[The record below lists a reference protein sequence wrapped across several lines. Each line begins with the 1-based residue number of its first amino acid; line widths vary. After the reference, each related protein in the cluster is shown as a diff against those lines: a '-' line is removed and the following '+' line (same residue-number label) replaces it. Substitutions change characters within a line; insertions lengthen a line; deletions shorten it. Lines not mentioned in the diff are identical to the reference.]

1 MPFFDIEID
10 REAPK
15 NVATGDS
22 QEQQE
27 QQIQQQY
34 SMMSSQFSESGSDS
48 SLDGLADDEASI
60 LYSMESRNQPG
71 LKQIC
76 EVPMGHSRIVKS
88 KNENDENDDDD
99 DNNKKEH
106 NEDQI
111 IVPSETQIE
120 NTKKNTSR
128 AKMTLKSKSS
138 RKDTT
143 NRTKAIACILAVAL
157 SLTVM
162 LIAFLINHMTSEA
175 GGSAKDNLSKVDS
188 ESVKPEDSLVVV
200 IPDVASPEVSDPP
213 IAETT
218 SVATMNAPTS
228 TPVSTTE
235 APDAYTY
242 FLNYMSSF
250 TKREYLLDASRPQGR
265 AFLQIVMDNNESFA
279 TLSHT
284 NILQTYAV
292 LTLYFSTSPK
302 LWDSS
307 FAWTDATSNICSWDG
322 VVNCVEAPEGEKVV
336 DGIALPM
343 VGLSGAL
350 PQEICLLEH
359 LERLDLRSN
368 ELSGLIPDCLTG
380 SSSLKTLLLSDN
392 AFTGYL
398 PKGILLVPTLEEL
411 VLSNNSLLGGLE
423 TLVEGMFI
431 KNLYR
436 YGETWR
442 LRRLNL
448 ENNLFSGAVP
458 AFFGAFGGL
467 RSLTLHGNHLT
478 GDLDDDE
485 ELCSR
490 TREGLTE
497 LTADCREVGCTCC
510 TTCY

>member
-10 REAPK
+10 REGPK
-15 NVATGDS
+15 SDATAYS

-27 QQIQQQY
+27 LEIQQQY
-34 SMMSSQFSESGSDS
+34 SMMSSQFSASGSDT
-48 SLDGLADDEASI
+48 SLDGLTDDEASI

-76 EVPMGHSRIVKS
+76 EVPMGHSKSVKS
-88 KNENDENDDDD
+88 KNEDNDNNIDIDD
-99 DNNKKEH
+99 DNNKEEH
-106 NEDQI
+106 NEDQK
-111 IVPSETQIE
+111 VPRENQKK
-120 NTKKNTSR
+120 NTKKITNENKS
-128 AKMTLKSKSS
+128 TLNSKVR
-138 RKDTT
+138 RKDSTT
-143 NRTKAIACILAVAL
+143 RTKAIACILTVAL

-162 LIAFLINHMTSEA
+162 LIAFLINHMNSNA
-175 GGSAKDNLSKVDS
+175 GGSAKETFSKGVSD
-188 ESVKPEDSLVVV
+188 SVKPEDSLVVV

-213 IAETT
+213 LTE
-218 SVATMNAPTS
+218 ATNDATIYMPPS
-228 TPVSTTE
+228 TPVSATE

-242 FLNYMSSF
+242 FLDYISSF
-250 TKREYLLDASRPQGR
+250 TKREFLLDASRPQGR
-265 AFLQIVMDNNESFA
+265 AFLQIVMDNNESFM

-302 LWDSS
+302 TWDSS
-307 FAWTDATSNICSWDG
+307 FKWTDATSNICSWDG
-322 VVNCVEAPEGEKVV
+322 VVNCVEANEGEKVV

-343 VGLSGAL
+343 VGLSGTL
-350 PQEICLLEH
+350 PQEICLLGH

-368 ELSGLIPDCLTG
+368 DLSGLIPDCLSG
-380 SSSLKTLLLSDN
+380 SISLKTLLLSDN
-392 AFTGYL
+392 AFTGYI
-398 PKGILLVPTLEEL
+398 PHGVLLLPTLEEL
-411 VLSNNSLLGGLE
+411 VLSNNSLLGSLE

-458 AFFGAFGGL
+458 VFFGAFGSL
-467 RSLTLHGNHLT
+467 NSLTLHGNDLT
-478 GDLDDDE
+478 GDLDTDE

-490 TREGLTE
+490 ESLTE
-497 LTADCREVGCTCC
+497 LTADCREVRCTCC